1 MSAERRW
8 DERHFHLEESTTQ
21 NGGARTIFIEHMT
34 PGTTVPPHFHTR
46 FAETFDLLSG
56 SISVYS
62 STTPDLEVLE
72 ASVTPLEIGKTSSV
86 EPGVYHK
93 YQVGPEQ
100 TELRV
105 IITPGDADFEKALM
119 VMNGLHADG
128 KMAGLADSVLLM
140 AVAMDLCDAQLI
152 GPAAGMLE
160 GVRAEKKDE
169 VQALKKELL
178 EKYNTEEALKG
189 LLAKFE

>member
-8 DERHFHLEESTTQ
+8 DERNFHLEESTTQ
-21 NGGARTIFIEHMT
+21 NGGARTIFIEKMT
-34 PGTTVPPHFHTR
+34 PGTSVPPHYHTR

-56 SISVYS
+56 SISVFS
-62 STTPDLEVLE
+62 STTPDLEALE
-72 ASVTPLEIGKTSSV
+72 TSARPLEIGTTSSV

-93 YQVGPEQ
+93 YVAGPEQ

-105 IITPGDADFEKALM
+105 ILTPGDADFERALM

-128 KMAGLADSVLLM
+128 RLAELADSELLM
-140 AVAMDLCDAQLI
+140 AVAMDLCNAHLI
-152 GPAAGMLE
+152 GPAAEMLG

-169 VQALKKELL
+169 IDALKKELL
-178 EKYNTEEALKG
+178 GKYETEEALKK
-189 LLAKFE
+189 LLAKPE

>member
-8 DERHFHLEESTTQ
+8 DERNFHLEESTTQ
-21 NGGARTIFIEHMT
+21 NGGARTIFIEKMT
-34 PGTTVPPHFHTR
+34 PGTSVPPHYHTR

-56 SISVYS
+56 SISVFS
-62 STTPDLEVLE
+62 STTPDLEALE
-72 ASVTPLEIGKTSSV
+72 ASARPLEIGTTSSV

-93 YQVGPEQ
+93 YVAGPEQ

-105 IITPGDADFEKALM
+105 ILTPGDADFERALM

-128 KMAGLADSVLLM
+128 RLAELADSELLM
-140 AVAMDLCDAQLI
+140 AVAMDLCNAHLI
-152 GPAAGMLE
+152 GPAAEMLG

-169 VQALKKELL
+169 IDALKKELL
-178 EKYNTEEALKG
+178 GKYETEEALKK
-189 LLAKFE
+189 LLAKSE

>member
-34 PGTTVPPHFHTR
+34 PGTTVPPHVPHPLR
-46 FAETFDLLSG
+46 RDLRSPQRLHLRLQR
-56 SISVYS
+56 
-62 STTPDLEVLE
+62 TTPDLVVVE

-178 EKYNTEEALKG
+178 EKYDTEAALKG